1 MVALSPKRKRGGFTL
16 VELLVV
22 IVILGI
28 LMALLL
34 PAIASALRR
43 ARIVDCANHLS
54 QLWKMENIYMASSM
68 GTRMK
73 LYPPET
79 GGAFWLKLNNVTPQL
94 IDDTAIDI
102 FVCSA
107 SGNTATKG
115 ATDYRGPRM
124 NIQQLGDGEYIGG
137 DNNLDQWHNP
147 GSGVP
152 SGNFLRKS
160 SDVIELEGTE
170 AMTAHGAII
179 P

>member
-1 MVALSPKRKRGGFTL
+1 MQKSSRKVKRGFTL

-34 PAIASALRR
+34 PAIARALRR
-43 ARIVDCANHLS
+43 ARIVNCGNNLS
-54 QLWKMENIYMASSM
+54 QLWKMENIYMAAR
-68 GTRMK
+68 GGRMK

-79 GGAFWLKLNNVTPQL
+79 GGQFWLKLNNITPQL
-94 IDDTAIDI
+94 IEDTAIDI
-102 FVCSA
+102 FFCPA
-107 SGNTATKG
+107 SGVLGAKG
-115 ATDYRGPRM
+115 STSYRGPRL

-137 DNNLDQWHNP
+137 DNDVNQWHDP

-160 SDVIELEGTE
+160 SDVLELNGPE
-170 AMTAHGAII
+170 ATTAHGAII

>member
-1 MVALSPKRKRGGFTL
+1 MSKFSKKVKRGFTL

-34 PAIASALRR
+34 PAISRALRR
-43 ARIVDCANHLS
+43 ARIVNCANNLS
-54 QLWKMENIYMASSM
+54 QLWKMQNVYMSAR
-68 GTRMK
+68 GGRMK

-79 GGAFWLKLNNVTPQL
+79 GGAFWMKLNNITPQL
-94 IDDTAIDI
+94 IEDSALDI
-102 FVCSA
+102 YCCPA
-107 SGNTATKG
+107 SGNTCVKG
-115 ATDYRGPRM
+115 TTEYRGPRL
-124 NIQQLGDGEYIGG
+124 NIQQLGDGDFLGG
-137 DNNLDQWHNP
+137 DADINLWHDP

-160 SDVIELEGTE
+160 SDVLELEGTE
-170 AMTAHGAII
+170 ATTAFGALI